1 MPDKVTVIDY
11 GRGNLFSVT
20 KAFEHCGAEVEITQ
34 SAERVLAAER
44 LVLPGV
50 GAFGDAMEAL
60 GRRGLI
66 EPVQEYA
73 KSGRPFLGICIGMQL
88 MFDGGEEFGD
98 HQGLGLIAG
107 RVVAIPDTDADGRTH
122 KVPHI
127 GWTRLDTA
135 RGGREW
141 DGTILAGL
149 GADDWVYFVHS
160 FTAMPADDRHRLA
173 DSDYGGRRISA
184 AVRLGSLWGC
194 QFHPEKSGPAGIAV
208 LSRFLALSPERHIQ

>member
-11 GRGNLFSVT
+11 DRGNLFSVR
-20 KAFEHCGAEVEITQ
+20 KAFEHCGAEVEIAQ

-98 HQGLGLIAG
+98 HEGLGLIAG
-107 RVVAIPDTDADGRTH
+107 RVVAIPDTDSKGRPH
-122 KVPHI
+122 KVPHV
-127 GWTRLDTA
+127 GWTRLDA
-135 RGGREW
+135 
-141 DGTILAGL
+141 AGEVEQRL
-149 GADDWVYFVHS
+149 VVSVYEGDAFIV
-160 FTAMPADDRHRLA
+160 D
-173 DSDYGGRRISA
+173 
-184 AVRLGSLWGC
+184 AV
-194 QFHPEKSGPAGIAV
+194 A
-208 LSRFLALSPERHIQ
+208 